1 MTAATAIICGLFGLV
16 VGSFLNVVIW
26 RVPRRESVVVPASHC
41 PTCDAPLAPYDN
53 IPVVSWLVLRAR
65 CRHCETPI
73 SARYPAVE
81 LLTGVLFVAVGLR
94 FAGEWVLPAY
104 LVFTAGLIALSLI
117 DLEHFVLPNRVL
129 YPVGFIALPL
139 LLAGALLD
147 GDAGAFARAL
157 LGGAVAFAVFFVI
170 HTVSPRGLG
179 FGDVRLSF
187 LLGCFLGYLSWWHL
201 FFGLFAGFLYGSV
214 IGLAL
219 AALGKA
225 RAEAA
230 HPVRAVPGGR
240 GHDDHPR
247 RPAADRRVPR
257 QLSAIPALGSRDS
270 TYRAR
275 SVQHRAASC
284 RYQAGASINH

>member
-1 MTAATAIICGLFGLV
+1 MTAATAIICGLFGLM

-26 RVPRRESVVVPASHC
+26 RVPRRESIVVPASHC
-41 PTCDAPLAPYDN
+41 PSCDAPLAPYEN
-53 IPVVSWLVLRAR
+53 VPVVSWLVLRAR

-81 LLTGVLFVAVGLR
+81 LLTAMLFAAVGIR
-94 FAGEWVLPAY
+94 FAGDWVLPAY

-139 LLAGALLD
+139 LLGGSLLD

-187 LLGCFLGYLSWWHL
+187 LLGCFLGYLSWWHV
-201 FFGLFAGFLYGSV
+201 FFGLFAGFIYGSV

-225 RAEAA
+225 
-230 HPVRAVPGGR
+230 GR
-240 GHDDHPR
+240 KQR
-247 RPAADRRVPR
+247 
-257 QLSAIPALGSRDS
+257 IPFGPFLA
-270 TYRAR
+270 
-275 SVQHRAASC
+275 
-284 RYQAGASINH
+284 AGAMTIILVGQPLIDAYRGN